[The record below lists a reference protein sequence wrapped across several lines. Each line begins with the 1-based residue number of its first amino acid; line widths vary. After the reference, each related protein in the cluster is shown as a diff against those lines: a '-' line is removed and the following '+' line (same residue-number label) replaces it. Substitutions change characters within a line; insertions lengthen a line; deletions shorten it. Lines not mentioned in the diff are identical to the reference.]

1 MREIDR
7 TTQTVDPEL
16 LENPEIKR
24 AIQLAEEAAY
34 NPVELDAYEM
44 YWDQIRRENTLLSG
58 REMKGRAEGLSKGL
72 AEGLKKGLEKG
83 RIEGKAEERTQIA
96 KSLLLKNIPIDII
109 AETTGL
115 SLQDIAELQL

>member
-1 MREIDR
+1 
-7 TTQTVDPEL
+7 
-16 LENPEIKR
+16 
-24 AIQLAEEAAY
+24 
-34 NPVELDAYEM
+34 
-44 YWDQIRRENTLLSG
+44 
-58 REMKGRAEGLSKGL
+58 MKGRAEGLSKGL